1 MKLQLHE
8 SRSPWL
14 PTWLVSWGAR
24 CVCPVPSSLP
34 PSCCP
39 PRPSWK
45 GSVSTPGSQP
55 TALPA
60 SHTSLE
66 ARLGLSGTKDALK
79 RKALPPSGRD
89 TLTQICNPVAGS
101 VSLDGAK
108 ERKRGQNHREGVTAL
123 RAFPRLRLRWVSLA
137 STPGC
142 HRSQE
147 GTGSRHQ
154 KGGGTDKR
162 GAPFQQTHTSAPLK
176 NSSHLIDRV

>member
-1 MKLQLHE
+1 MAGELGCPLCLP
-8 SRSPWL
+8 RAILAATLVLPSPA
-14 PTWLVSWGAR
+14 LVER
-24 CVCPVPSSLP
+24 V
-34 PSCCP
+34 
-39 PRPSWK
+39 
-45 GSVSTPGSQP
+45 SVNTRSQP

-79 RKALPPSGRD
+79 SKALPPSGRD

-108 ERKRGQNHREGVTAL
+108 ERKRGQKHREGVTVL
-123 RAFPRLRLRWVSLA
+123 RAFPRLRLGRASLA

-147 GTGSRHQ
+147 GTGSCHQ

-162 GAPFQQTHTSAPLK
+162 GAPFRQTHT
-176 NSSHLIDRV
+176 